1 VNSNNGDSLV
11 SELSDEFKRATDGF
25 DVTTERRNLAVLK
38 IGTSL
43 EARDISL
50 IDLGLLSDV
59 DLGFPDGITQGSQGQ
74 VDAFRGAKTSPKH
87 PDRLDVG
94 GGPSLS

>member
-1 VNSNNGDSLV
+1 MNSNDGDSLV
-11 SELSDEFKRATDGF
+11 SELSDEFKRSTDGF
-25 DVTTERRNLAVLK
+25 DVTTKRRNLAVLK

-43 EARDISL
+43 EARDIGL

-59 DLGFPDGITQGSQGQ
+59 DLGFPDRITQGSQGE
-74 VDAFRGAKTSPKH
+74 VDAFSGAKPSPKH

-94 GGPSLS
+94 DGSSLS

>member
-1 VNSNNGDSLV
+1 VNSNDRDALV
-11 SELSDEFKRATDGF
+11 SELSDEFKRATDRF

-43 EARDISL
+43 KAGDVSL

-59 DLGFPDGITQGSQGQ
+59 DLGFPAGITQGSQGQ

-87 PDRLDVG
+87 SDRLDIG
-94 GGPSLS
+94 GSPSLS

>member
-1 VNSNNGDSLV
+1 VNSNDRDSLV
-11 SELSDEFKRATDGF
+11 SELSDEFKRATDRF

-59 DLGFPDGITQGSQGQ
+59 DLGFPDGITQGSQREM
-74 VDAFRGAKTSPKH
+74 DASRGSKTSSKH
-87 PDRLDVG
+87 SNWLDVG
-94 GGPSLS
+94 AGPSLS